1 MREAGC
7 TSQPMRLIGPTDI
20 LAPAEMTQAG
30 ADLVRR
36 LGMDADIVLT
46 DWGTT
51 VQRRTS
57 REPVERGGWSM
68 LFTSFSSFDF
78 ADPSAHFPLR
88 GNGANAWPGWPTIP
102 RIEELRDAWFVAPGL
117 DAQRGLA
124 REMQRVAM
132 DELPYVP
139 LGSYMSITAI
149 RRNLA
154 DRVLGLALFW
164 GLRRA

>member
-1 MREAGC
+1 MN
-7 TSQPMRLIGPTDI
+7 
-20 LAPAEMTQAG
+20 
-30 ADLVRR
+30 
-36 LGMDADIVLT
+36 ADIVLT

-102 RIEELRDAWFVAPGL
+102 RLEELRDAWFVAPDL